1 MKVGIP
7 RALLYHRY
15 GRFWE
20 EFLTGL
26 GADVV
31 VSRRTDKVL
40 LQNGLGHVSG
50 EICLPIKIMA
60 GHIEELAGRVD
71 VLFLPRLMWLEDKLY
86 ACPKMIGIVDIARM
100 MLASVAP
107 VGQQAGA
114 APVGQQTAAV
124 PVGERGIRT
133 ELVAPM
139 IKGEFWLPHFRAGMA
154 ICGNPLRVVRALAS
168 ARSLLPRHDTIPEFP
183 AGEKRIALIGHFYN
197 IEDDFISRPMVD
209 TFTGYGYRI
218 CTKDELPERVLRSRQ
233 GFARKIRW
241 VYERELYN
249 AFRFLVDKVDGVCV
263 IVSMGCGPDSL
274 VAEFMREEAVRRD
287 MPFLQLVID
296 EHTGTAGI
304 VTRIEAFLEL
314 AERRQAKA
322 LSISDP
328 GLQTGG
334 QVKAA

>member
-7 RALLYHRY
+7 RALLYYRY

-26 GADVV
+26 GAEVV

-40 LQNGLGHVSG
+40 LQKGLGCVSS

-60 GHIEELAGRVD
+60 GHIEELAGQVD

-100 MLASVAP
+100 ML
-107 VGQQAGA
+107 GD
-114 APVGQQTAAV
+114 
-124 PVGERGIRT
+124 RT
-133 ELVAPM
+133 RLVAPM

-168 ARSLLPRHDTIPEFP
+168 ARSLLPQHDTIPEFP
-183 AGEKRIALIGHFYN
+183 AGEKRVALIGHFYN

-209 TFTGYGYRI
+209 TFTGHGYRI
-218 CTKDELPERVLRSRQ
+218 CTKDELPKSVLCSRQ

-249 AFRFLVDKVDGVCV
+249 AFRFLVDKVSGVCV

-274 VAEFMREEAVRRD
+274 VAEFMREEAQQQDV
-287 MPFLQLVID
+287 PFLQLVID
-296 EHTGTAGI
+296 EHSGTAGI
-304 VTRIEAFLEL
+304 VTRVEAFLEL
-314 AERRQAKA
+314 AERRRAGPFKIPDSR
-322 LSISDP
+322 LKI
-328 GLQTGG
+328 GG
-334 QVKAA
+334 QGRAA

>member
-20 EFLTGL
+20 RFLAGL

-40 LQNGLGHVSG
+40 LQNGLGHVSS
-50 EICLPIKIMA
+50 EVCLPVKIMA
-60 GHIEELAGRVD
+60 GHLEELAGQVD
-71 VLFLPRLMWLEDKLY
+71 VLFLPRLLWLEDKLY

-100 MLASVAP
+100 MLGNRVRVIAP
-107 VGQQAGA
+107 KIQGS
-114 APVGQQTAAV
+114 
-124 PVGERGIRT
+124 
-133 ELVAPM
+133 L
-139 IKGEFWLPHFRAGMA
+139 WWPHFRAGMEL
-154 ICGNPLRVVRALAS
+154 CHDPVRVVRALA
-168 ARSLLPRHDTIPEFP
+168 AAGRFLPAHDRIPDFP

-197 IEDDFISRPMVD
+197 IGDDFISRPMVD
-209 TFTGYGYRI
+209 TFTEHGYRI
-218 CTKDELPERVLRSRQ
+218 CTKDELPEKVLRSRQ
-233 GFARKIRW
+233 GFSRKIRW

-249 AFRFLVDKVDGVCV
+249 AFRFLVDKVDGVCM

-274 VAEFMREEAVRRD
+274 VAEFMREEAQQRD
-287 MPFLQLVID
+287 VPFLQLVID

-314 AERRQAKA
+314 AERRRASTSRIPDSRLK
-322 LSISDP
+322 I
-328 GLQTGG
+328 GG
-334 QVKAA
+334 QVRAA

>member
-26 GADVV
+26 GAEVV

-40 LQNGLGHVSG
+40 LQNGLGHVSS

-60 GHIEELAGRVD
+60 GHIEELAEQVD

-100 MLASVAP
+100 MLND
-107 VGQQAGA
+107 
-114 APVGQQTAAV
+114 
-124 PVGERGIRT
+124 RI

-154 ICGNPLRVVRALAS
+154 MCGNPLRVVRALAS
-168 ARSLLPRHDTIPEFP
+168 ARSLLPQHDTIPEFP

-209 TFTGYGYRI
+209 TFTGHGYRI
-218 CTKDELPERVLRSRQ
+218 CTKDELPGRVLRSRQ

-249 AFRFLVDKVDGVCV
+249 AFRFLVDKVNGVCV

-274 VAEFMREEAVRRD
+274 VAEFMREEAVQRD
-287 MPFLQLVID
+287 IPFLQLVID

-314 AERRQAKA
+314 AERRQARA
-322 LSISDP
+322 SQVSDS
-328 GLQTGG
+328 GLQIGG
-334 QVKAA
+334 QGRAA